1 MTQVHSDRLGS
12 GRLAVIAVA
21 VVIAAHGLIH
31 LIGVALLWKMGEP
44 GGLRYADAVPASGS
58 AAGYV
63 VGGLWL
69 LAAMLFV
76 AAAVLL
82 AAGRAAWRLTALAAV
97 LVSVPVIGLMPG
109 QAVAGLVID
118 GLILVLVAAS
128 WLRARAVAS

>member
-1 MTQVHSDRLGS
+1 MTEVQSDRLGR

-21 VVIAAHGLIH
+21 VVIAVHGLIH
-31 LIGVALLWKMGEP
+31 LMGVALLWKMGEP

-58 AAGYV
+58 AAGYLA
-63 VGGLWL
+63 GGLWL
-69 LAAMLFV
+69 LATVLFV

-82 AAGRAAWRLTALAAV
+82 AAGRPTWRLTALAGVA
-97 LVSVPVIGLMPG
+97 VSVPVIGLMPG

-128 WLRARAVAS
+128 WLHARAVA

>member
-1 MTQVHSDRLGS
+1 MTQVHPDRLGW
-12 GRLAVIAVA
+12 GRLAVIAAA

-31 LIGVALLWKMGEP
+31 LMSVGLLWRLSEP
-44 GGLRYADAVPASGS
+44 GGLGYADAVPASGS

-63 VGGLWL
+63 AGGLWL
-69 LAAMLFV
+69 LAAAQFV

-97 LVSVPVIGLMPG
+97 LASVPVIGLMPG

-128 WLRARAVAS
+128 WPRARAVAS